1 MKTLRVRIESLE
13 EVGQSVAASM
23 RSGEP
28 EAEAGLS
35 FPSYETMHRILS
47 PKRLEIVK
55 AMVGSGAVSIRE
67 VARRVGR
74 DFKGV
79 HSDVTALLNAGVIDR
94 ADGGIVFPYAA
105 IHVEFDVPAAA

>member
-1 MKTLRVRIESLE
+1 MTTLRIRIESVE
-13 EVGQSVAASM
+13 EVGRSVAAAM
-23 RSGEP
+23 RGGRP

-55 AMVGSGAVSIRE
+55 AMVGVGVVSIRQL
-67 VARRVGR
+67 ARSVDR

-79 HSDVTALLNAGVIDR
+79 HSDVTALVNAGVIDR
-94 ADGGIVFPYAA
+94 VDGGIIFPYEA